1 MDTDEIVITESYIDW
16 DFLSYINIEQ
26 LLYDRSK
33 SIQQRRKQEH
43 EKTNAYSY
51 LQLERCNHENTK
63 KKLSELQKQVELMQ
77 QYLENIKH
85 IKFKS

>member
-1 MDTDEIVITESYIDW
+1 MATNEIIITESYIDW
-16 DFLSYINIEQ
+16 DFLSYINMEQ

-33 SIQQRRKQEH
+33 SIQRQRKQEH

-51 LQLERCNHENTK
+51 LQLERSNHENTK
-63 KKLSELQKQVELMQ
+63 KKMIELQNQVELLQ
-77 QYLENIKH
+77 RYLENIKH

>member
-1 MDTDEIVITESYIDW
+1 MDTNEIVITESYIDW
-16 DFLSYINIEQ
+16 DFLSYINIEK

-33 SIQQRRKQEH
+33 SIQRQRKQEH

-63 KKLSELQKQVELMQ
+63 KKLFELQKQVELMQ

>member
-1 MDTDEIVITESYIDW
+1 MATNEIIIPESYKTDY
-16 DFLSYINIEQ
+16 SINKE
-26 LLYDRSK
+26 LV
-33 SIQQRRKQEH
+33 QQH
-43 EKTNAYSY
+43 EKNNAYSY

-63 KKLSELQKQVELMQ
+63 KKMIELQNQVELLQ

>member
-1 MDTDEIVITESYIDW
+1 MATNEIIIPESCKTEYS
-16 DFLSYINIEQ
+16 INKE
-26 LLYDRSK
+26 LV
-33 SIQQRRKQEH
+33 QQH
-43 EKTNAYSY
+43 EKNNAYSY

-63 KKLSELQKQVELMQ
+63 KKMIELQNQVELLQ